1 MGSET
6 HPDLLPLWHTS
17 RVSYILDQR
26 IKTGLE
32 KPPLKGVVRV
42 IAEIRPNF
50 DGEDVLALRVVL
62 KDDPGLYVVSKEI
75 GERLGKLAREL
86 RQRAAKLGVPMFAA
100 VDFVSESEL
109 PKSKQLK
116 TA

>member
-1 MGSET
+1 M
-6 HPDLLPLWHTS
+6 
-17 RVSYILDQR
+17 SYILEQR

-32 KPPLKGVVRV
+32 KPPLKGVARV
-42 IAEIRPNF
+42 IADVRPNF
-50 DGEDVLALRVVL
+50 DGEDVLVLRVIL
-62 KDDPGLYVVSKEI
+62 KDEPSLSEVSKEI
-75 GERLGKLAREL
+75 GERLGKIAGEL

-109 PKSKQLK
+109 PKPKHLK

>member
-1 MGSET
+1 M
-6 HPDLLPLWHTS
+6 
-17 RVSYILDQR
+17 SYILDQR

-32 KPPLKGVVRV
+32 KPPLKGVSRI
-42 IAEIRPNF
+42 IADIRPDF
-50 DGEDVLALRVVL
+50 VGEDVLVLRVIL
-62 KDDPGLYVVSKEI
+62 KDEAALSEPSKEL
-75 GERLGKLAREL
+75 GERLAKIAGEL

-109 PKSKQLK
+109 PKRLK